1 MASMRANIRSY
12 AAASAG
18 KNDMS
23 IVITAALRDQ
33 PDTIR
38 ATIRAIWVAIASA
51 MIR

>member
-1 MASMRANIRSY
+1 MASMRTNIRSY

-33 PDTIR
+33 PDTHDPR
-38 ATIRAIWVAIASA
+38 RLGRHRVGHE
-51 MIR
+51 R